1 MVCFWNSVRQ
11 TNWRKIALRNKALNT
26 RSALWP
32 WHDSVN
38 YEDYKLVHQ
47 KNINS
52 AFCYILMSE
61 REKKLERSNR
71 NHEDEAK
78 FHTSSSSSYSFLFF
92 AQISWKWPLKCI
104 LPIPRSNFI
113 SQTNKKRIS
122 FQKLKRKNVSLTI
135 LRIFGFP
142 SMSDYISLENLSFV
156 KMQMSFVVQRK
167 KLFWKI
173 ENNGRTWLG
182 LFRRR
187 IFDVIFKRQALELEW
202 AI

>member
-1 MVCFWNSVRQ
+1 MVCFWNLVRQ
-11 TNWRKIALRNKALNT
+11 TNWRKIALHNKALNT

-52 AFCYILMSE
+52 TFCYILMSE

-92 AQISWKWPLKCI
+92 AEISWKWPLKCI

-122 FQKLKRKNVSLTI
+122 FQKLKI
-135 LRIFGFP
+135 
-142 SMSDYISLENLSFV
+142 
-156 KMQMSFVVQRK
+156 RK
-167 KLFWKI
+167 KRLVNYPPYIWFS
-173 ENNGRTWLG
+173 
-182 LFRRR
+182 
-187 IFDVIFKRQALELEW
+187 FDVWLHLTRKSIVR
-202 AI
+202 